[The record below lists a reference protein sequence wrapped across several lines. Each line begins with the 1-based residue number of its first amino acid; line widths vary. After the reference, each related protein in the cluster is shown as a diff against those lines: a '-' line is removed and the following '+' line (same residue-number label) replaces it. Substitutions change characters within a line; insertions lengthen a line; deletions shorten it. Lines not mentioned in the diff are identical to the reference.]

1 MLHAFVNGIALNGIA
16 LNGIALVYSFSVVID
31 SDVLKEED
39 QLFQL

>member
-16 LNGIALVYSFSVVID
+16 LVYSLSVVID